1 MTDNSSSPTIKAFM
15 LGAGAALAGVALD
28 RLFRTMSA
36 ESIRQVAWALADA
49 HRMVTGKPPEKV
61 AVRLD
66 SAPEAGY
73 DLGEPPPPASSARS
87 VFRAGAPLTPFV
99 PPNGAIPVTEDEAT
113 LLEAQAIMARI
124 EQGEDVFGPTMLE
137 V

>member
-1 MTDNSSSPTIKAFM
+1 MSQDTPTLKAFLM
-15 LGAGAALAGVALD
+15 GAGVALAGVALD
-28 RLFRTMSA
+28 RLFRTVSA
-36 ESIRQVAWALADA
+36 ESIRQVAWAVSDA
-49 HRMVTGKPPEKV
+49 HRMLTGKPQEKV

-66 SAPEAGY
+66 AVPEEGY
-73 DLGEPPPPASSARS
+73 ALEDIPPPAANSRS
-87 VFRAGAPLTPFV
+87 IFRAGAPSTPFV

-124 EQGEDVFGPTMLE
+124 EQGEDVFSPTMLE